1 MPCFKEQVHL
11 ESGHKSKFKFTN
23 VQDYI
28 HETRITHALLGLA
41 ESLSDQDEETMQ
53 AKLLVFEG
61 HLIGLMANL
70 VTAAPK
76 DSPIPSGQISSF
88 LEHPKLIHH
97 ILSDGICETRQ
108 TALLV
113 FIHNAIIN

>member
-41 ESLSDQDEETMQ
+41 ESLSDQDEENMQ

-70 VTAAPK
+70 VTAAP
-76 DSPIPSGQISSF
+76 
-88 LEHPKLIHH
+88 
-97 ILSDGICETRQ
+97 
-108 TALLV
+108 
-113 FIHNAIIN
+113 